1 MYLPLF
7 PFTRAMSQRPCLH
20 EVLTTATIMSKFCEE
35 YVISLSRYCGK
46 TLRQM
51 NMGFFK
57 ARYVRDY
64 VAAAKLKAAVIWAA
78 EIAAVLILGIVL
90 AVGYGKITVMQEGS
104 MDPTLN
110 AGDVL
115 LVDRM
120 AYRFSTP
127 KRGDIIVYKTGDDK
141 KASTHIKRI
150 IGLPGETLQ
159 IKDGQ
164 ILIDGET
171 YQENG
176 ECPGIENAG
185 VAETRVTLGNG
196 EYFVL
201 GDNRNNSEDSRYAD
215 MGNVKKR
222 NIIGK
227 VWFIASPWSRFGF
240 V

>member
-1 MYLPLF
+1 
-7 PFTRAMSQRPCLH
+7 
-20 EVLTTATIMSKFCEE
+20 
-35 YVISLSRYCGK
+35 
-46 TLRQM
+46 
-51 NMGFFK
+51 MGFFK

-127 KRGDIIVYKTGDDK
+127 KRGDIIVYKTGDDSK

-150 IGLPGETLQ
+150 IGLPGETIQ

-171 YQENG
+171 YQEDG
-176 ECPGIENAG
+176 GFPAIENAG
-185 VAETRVTLGNG
+185 VAETKVTLGNG